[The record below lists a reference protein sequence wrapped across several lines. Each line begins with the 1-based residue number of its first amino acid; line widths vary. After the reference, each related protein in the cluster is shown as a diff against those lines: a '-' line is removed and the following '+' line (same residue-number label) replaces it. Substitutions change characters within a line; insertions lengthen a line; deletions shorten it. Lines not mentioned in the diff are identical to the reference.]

1 MNDTANASHT
11 RLLWALIVVPIGAWI
26 AHLTFSA
33 AFVPFTGDHPEYRW
47 TLYAITVVTGAPVL
61 VTIAVSLWLARRNRS
76 GTAEGGS
83 FADQTALLAV
93 LGIAFGV
100 INLVL
105 IIAEGIVVPFLSSR
119 A

>member
-1 MNDTANASHT
+1 MNTASVSHT

-26 AHLTFSA
+26 VHLTFSA

-47 TLYAITVVTGAPVL
+47 TLYAITVVTGVPVL
-61 VTIAVSLWLARRNRS
+61 VAIAVSLWLARRGS
-76 GTAEGGS
+76 DGTVGGGS
-83 FADQTALLAV
+83 DADQTELLAV
-93 LGIAFGV
+93 LGLAIGV